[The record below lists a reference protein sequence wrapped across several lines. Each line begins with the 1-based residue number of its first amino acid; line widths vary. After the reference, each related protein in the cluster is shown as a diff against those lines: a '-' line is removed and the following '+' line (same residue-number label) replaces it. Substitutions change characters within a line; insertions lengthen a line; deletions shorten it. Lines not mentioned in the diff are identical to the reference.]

1 MLLSWAT
8 TGYRM
13 KGWCNPSAAG
23 MLPALA
29 ALYDRY
35 APRVHAVALLIIREA
50 DAAATVVEAVF
61 WECWRGG
68 GPAADGRS
76 VGHSLT
82 LAARR
87 MAGAHGRRPASKP
100 KTGRAD

>member
-1 MLLSWAT
+1 MGYDRLSDERLVQSI
-8 TGYRM
+8 GRRD
-13 KGWCNPSAAG
+13 AA
-23 MLPALA
+23 ALA

-35 APRVHAVALLIIREA
+35 APRVHAVALLITREA

-68 GPAADGRS
+68 GPAANGRS

-87 MAGAHGRRPASKP
+87 MAERMAADPQASRN
-100 KTGRAD
+100 GRAD